1 MSYDPSL
8 ASKFDPIREPDE
20 IVSWTGKPHFV
31 PYLFSG
37 LPIFLIGCAWGAF
50 DLNLMRGMRHEQLGF
65 AIPFFALHLF
75 PFWGALLYMLWLL
88 LSFHNVVYA
97 LTNKR
102 VILRGGVFA
111 PSFKS
116 YELGQLS
123 APAVSVG
130 PLESTVGAGSVC
142 FNYGYTTT
150 SRGST
155 VAKQERF
162 RAIDDPYGVYRQ
174 VSESVEK
181 NLARS
186 ATASTTS

>member
-1 MSYDPSL
+1 MPYDPTL
-8 ASKFDPIREPDE
+8 ARKFDPIREPDE
-20 IVSWTGKPHFV
+20 IVSWAGKPHFV

-37 LPIFLIGCAWGAF
+37 LPILFIGCMWGLF

-65 AIPFFALHLF
+65 AVPFFALHLF

-111 PSFKS
+111 PSFTS
-116 YELGQLS
+116 YQLSQLS

-130 PLESTVGAGSVC
+130 PIDSSVGAGSVR
-142 FNYGYTTT
+142 FTYGYATS
-150 SRGST
+150 SRGAPA
-155 VAKQERF
+155 AKQERF
-162 RAIDDPYGVYRQ
+162 RAVDDPYDVYRQ
-174 VSESVEK
+174 LNESVEK
-181 NLARS
+181 NASKGPAFS
-186 ATASTTS
+186 AGA

>member
-1 MSYDPSL
+1 MSYDPTL
-8 ASKFDPIREPDE
+8 AGKFDAIREPDE
-20 IVSWTGKPHFV
+20 VVSWAGKPHFV

-37 LPIFLIGCAWGAF
+37 LPVFIIGGLWDAF

-88 LSFHNVVYA
+88 LSFHNVTYA
-97 LTNKR
+97 LSNKR

-111 PSFKS
+111 PSFTS
-116 YELGQLS
+116 YQFSQLS

-130 PLESTVGAGSVC
+130 PLEGAVGAGSVR

-150 SRGST
+150 SRGGT
-155 VAKQERF
+155 VAKQDRF
-162 RAIDDPYGVYRQ
+162 RAVDDPYVVYR
-174 VSESVEK
+174 SLNELVEK
-181 NLARS
+181 S
-186 ATASTTS
+186 APKA